1 MDLIS
6 QLKQEHIEILR
17 LIEGKSLRE
26 LKEILIIHLKLED
39 KLLYPV
45 LENCINKKSREIG
58 QQFSKEMLTISKTAM
73 KFFKEYEKKDI
84 EKLSKDIKF
93 KKEFSKISNAIK
105 TRIKIEEEILFP
117 EFKNSCVNK

>member
-1 MDLIS
+1 
-6 QLKQEHIEILR
+6 
-17 LIEGKSLRE
+17 
-26 LKEILIIHLKLED
+26 
-39 KLLYPV
+39 
-45 LENCINKKSREIG
+45 
-58 QQFSKEMLTISKTAM
+58 M